1 MLGENQGDIPVNI
14 VIHDIN
20 HQYWHDNMVFEIL
33 DIMWSI
39 NKIVLWLGGGQV
51 AITCVNTENNT

>member
-1 MLGENQGDIPVNI
+1 MQGDIPVNI

-20 HQYWHDNMVFEIL
+20 HQYWYDNMVFEIL